1 MHLDLAAAEDLP
13 HIIPRGALSINE
25 PGIVH
30 GASDKESHL
39 AMLFRGLL
47 IVGLLLCV
55 VCPAF
60 AQNNAESAADSGGG
74 SLVIMGG
81 AERFDHREI
90 WEEIV
95 QLAGGPGCHIAVFPT
110 ASLDPIR
117 KGNWVVEALNKAGAQ
132 AFLVPLAWR
141 HMEREPQEVASDP
154 EIVAAVRQ
162 AQGVFF
168 IGGGQ
173 ERITRALR
181 TPQGE
186 PTPLLNAIWNVYRDG
201 GMVAGTSAGAAVMS
215 RVMYRNPDS
224 VLETLEQGVSMGQ
237 EIDHGFGFL
246 DHNWFVDQHC
256 LVRGRFARALV
267 AMVDQGFRYGL
278 GIDEN
283 SAVVIEQNRYLR
295 VIGYRGALV
304 FDLSQAEH
312 DPNLGRFNL
321 TNARLSFLDRGD
333 RLDLQTLEMTPSP
346 QKLNDTKL
354 DPNAPEF
361 ETVERPKL
369 FFNDVLGNTAV
380 VDLMAKLMDNA
391 DPEAIGLAFDGHRA
405 RQGMTAGFEF
415 RFARDAQSVAWY
427 TEATGGDDY
436 TIFNIRVDIRPIRF
450 PGPLYEYDE

>member
-1 MHLDLAAAEDLP
+1 ME
-13 HIIPRGALSINE
+13 G
-25 PGIVH
+25 V
-30 GASDKESHL
+30 SDKESL
-39 AMLFRGLL
+39 PAMWCRKW
-47 IVGLLLCV
+47 IACLLLV
-55 VCPAF
+55 VLSMGTRPAD
-60 AQNNAESAADSGGG
+60 ATDSEEYQNPTKAGA
-74 SLVIMGG
+74 LVIMGG

-95 QLAGGPGCHIAVFPT
+95 ALAGGPGSRIAVFPT

-117 KGNWVVEALNKAGAQ
+117 KGNWVVETLNKTGAQ

-141 HMEREPQEVASDP
+141 QMEREPHEVAEDAD
-154 EIVAAVRQ
+154 IVAAVRD
-162 AQGVFF
+162 AHGVFF

-181 TPQGE
+181 TPRGE
-186 PTPLLNAIWNVYRDG
+186 PTPLLNAVWDVYQRG
-201 GMVAGTSAGAAVMS
+201 GVIAGTSAGAAIMS

-224 VLETLEQGVSMGQ
+224 VLDTLEQGVRMGQ
-237 EIDHGFGFL
+237 ELDHGFGFL
-246 DHNWFVDQHC
+246 DHAWFVDQHC

-283 SAVVIEQNRYLR
+283 SAVVIEQNRSLR

-312 DPNLGRFNL
+312 DSELGRFNL
-321 TNARLSFLDRGD
+321 SNARLSFLDRGD
-333 RLDLQTLEMTPSP
+333 QLDLQTLEMRPSP
-346 QKLNDTKL
+346 QKLDDIKL
-354 DPNAPEF
+354 DPNAPDF
-361 ETVERPKL
+361 ETVDRPKL

-380 VDLMAKLMDNA
+380 VDLMAKLMDNT

-405 RQGMTAGFEF
+405 KQGTTNGFEF
-415 RFARDAQSVAWY
+415 RFARDAESVAWY

-436 TIFNIRVDIRPIRF
+436 TILNIRVDIRPIRL
-450 PGPLYEYDE
+450 PGPFYEYDE

>member
-1 MHLDLAAAEDLP
+1 MP
-13 HIIPRGALSINE
+13 
-25 PGIVH
+25 
-30 GASDKESHL
+30 
-39 AMLFRGLL
+39 FRKWLMA
-47 IVGLLLCV
+47 GLLLSSV
-55 VCPAF
+55 APAI
-60 AQNNAESAADSGGG
+60 AMETDATTTTTVAG

-95 QLAGGPGCHIAVFPT
+95 QLAGGPGSRIAVFPT

-117 KGNWVVEALNKAGAQ
+117 KGNWVVETLNKAGAQ

-141 HMEREPQEVASDP
+141 HMEREPHEVAHDAD
-154 EIVAAVRQ
+154 IIAAVRE
-162 AQGVFF
+162 AGGVFF

-173 ERITRALR
+173 ERITRALQSPR
-181 TPQGE
+181 GE
-186 PTPLLNAIWNVYRDG
+186 PTPLLQSIWDVYQQG
-201 GMVAGTSAGAAVMS
+201 GVIAGTSAGAAIMS

-224 VLETLEQGVSMGQ
+224 VLETLEQGVRMGQ

-256 LVRGRFARALV
+256 LIRGRFARALV
-267 AMVDQGFRYGL
+267 AMVDQEFQFGL

-283 SAVVIEQNRYLR
+283 SAVVIEQNQYLR

-312 DPNLGRFNL
+312 DPDLGRFNL

-333 RLDLQTLEMTPSP
+333 KLDLQTLEMTPSP
-346 QKLNDTKL
+346 QKLDDTRL
-354 DPNAPEF
+354 DPNSPEF

-380 VDLMAKLMDNA
+380 VDLMAKLMDND

-405 RQGMTAGFEF
+405 KQGTTHGFEF
-415 RFARDAQSVAWY
+415 RFARDQRSVAWY

-436 TIFNIRVDIRPIRF
+436 TIFNIRVDIRPIRL

>member
-1 MHLDLAAAEDLP
+1 MTRSIA
-13 HIIPRGALSINE
+13 GAF
-25 PGIVH
+25 
-30 GASDKESHL
+30 DKESL
-39 AMLFRGLL
+39 PAMTCRGLVHSIAL
-47 IVGLLLCV
+47 LGIALVGAV
-55 VCPAF
+55 PVF
-60 AQNNAESAADSGGG
+60 ATDPEELDVPKETG

-95 QLAGGPGCHIAVFPT
+95 TLAGGPGCRIAVFPT

-117 KGNWVVEALNKAGAQ
+117 KGNWVVETLNKTGAQ

-141 HMEREPQEVASDP
+141 HMEREPADVVDDP
-154 EIVAAVRQ
+154 DIVAAVRE
-162 AQGVFF
+162 AHGVFF

-181 TPQGE
+181 TSRGE
-186 PTPLLNAIWNVYRDG
+186 PTPLLNAVWDVYHQG
-201 GMVAGTSAGAAVMS
+201 GVIAGTSAGAAIMS

-224 VLETLEQGVSMGQ
+224 VLDTLEQGVRMGQ
-237 EIDHGFGFL
+237 EIDQGFGFL
-246 DHNWFVDQHC
+246 DHRWFVDQHC

-267 AMVDQGFRYGL
+267 AMVDQEFRYGL

-304 FDLSQAEH
+304 FDLSAAEH
-312 DPNLGRFNL
+312 DAELGRFNL

-333 RLDLQTLEMTPSP
+333 RLDLQTLKMTPSA
-346 QKLNDTKL
+346 QKLDDILL
-354 DPNAPEF
+354 DPNSPDF

-405 RQGMTAGFEF
+405 KQGTTNGFEF
-415 RFARDAQSVAWY
+415 RFARDARSLAWY

-436 TIFNIRVDIRPIRF
+436 TIFNIRLDIRPIRL
-450 PGPLYEYDE
+450 PGPYYEYDE